1 MGDVAI
7 LMKNNFTGIQTIL
20 CNGIINIISLVG
32 VIIGL
37 AVAHLSEV
45 AKIYVLVFVAGN
57 FVYIAADVWR
67 HLFKNKH
74 VGKNVL

>member
-7 LMKNNFTGIQTIL
+7 LMKNNFTGVQTIL
-20 CNGIINIISLVG
+20 CNGVVNMVSLIG

-37 AVAHLSEV
+37 AVAHLNDV
-45 AKIYVLVFVAGN
+45 AKIYILVFVAGN

-67 HLFKNKH
+67 HLFKNKTTC
-74 VGKNVL
+74 KNVV